1 MWWVEHVHEVLN
13 VVQGLGHGFA
23 GAPVLVEV
31 NVQGAGYVKQT
42 PDVRISRL
50 FAQTVHCSEQLPM
63 TLVFPVAACCD
74 GLHDLRGGA
83 PAFLGSLADVAGG
96 ELGPGLG
103 QEDAAGFEVLL
114 SGRGYLPAV
123 LAELLKFT
131 SGTMRSGFAKIRSA
145 GCAAQ
150 WLWMR
155 TGGRDLG
162 GAGALGFGAAG
173 GCLSDRDR

>member
-31 NVQGAGYVKQT
+31 NVQGAGSVKQT

-114 SGRGYLPAV
+114 SGHADYRAANGSPGAEVGSRPGSRINGYRTSLMLPEV
-123 LAELLKFT
+123 
-131 SGTMRSGFAKIRSA
+131 SGASTKPKPR
-145 GCAAQ
+145 
-150 WLWMR
+150 
-155 TGGRDLG
+155 
-162 GAGALGFGAAG
+162 
-173 GCLSDRDR
+173 